1 MTMDGDEM
9 RKTNT
14 FFWRN
19 RYKIAVVCMLIAAV
33 GFTGVYL
40 YSDREKSE
48 TQKQQVAVKDTGQK
62 EEIKNSVTAKTD
74 IKEEDTEE
82 PTARASA
89 VIEPKS
95 SEMADTETATIA
107 KEDAVIETD
116 TQTAETAAK
125 KPAAGELHFDAD
137 TGLLWPVSGSVI
149 LDYSMDQTV
158 YFTTLDQYKYNPAVI
173 ISGNVN
179 DKVKAAASGKIVDI
193 STNEVTGYTVTMDI
207 GDGYTAIYGQL
218 KEVPYETG
226 AYVEMG
232 NTIGFVSEPTKYF
245 ALEGSNLYFALQK
258 DGEPVDPVEFFQ

>member
-1 MTMDGDEM
+1 MDGDDM
-9 RKTNT
+9 RKDKWRKFLKQKQFMFAAGLMVVAAAGMTGIYVSEQTN
-14 FFWRN
+14 RN
-19 RYKIAVVCMLIAAV
+19 EQYEQKAEPDGEKYVTEEETEVEPAEDVSNILLPEVSEPQTEQVMPSVETDVETESVEEEAEAAV
-33 GFTGVYL
+33 PTGTTTAEL
-40 YSDREKSE
+40 NFSE
-48 TQKQQVAVKDTGQK
+48 
-62 EEIKNSVTAKTD
+62 
-74 IKEEDTEE
+74 
-82 PTARASA
+82 
-89 VIEPKS
+89 S
-95 SEMADTETATIA
+95 SE
-107 KEDAVIETD
+107 
-116 TQTAETAAK
+116 
-125 KPAAGELHFDAD
+125 
-137 TGLLWPVSGSVI
+137 LLWPLQGNVI
-149 LDYSMDQTV
+149 MNYSMDQTV
-158 YFTTLDQYKYNPAVI
+158 YYATLDSYRYNPAVI